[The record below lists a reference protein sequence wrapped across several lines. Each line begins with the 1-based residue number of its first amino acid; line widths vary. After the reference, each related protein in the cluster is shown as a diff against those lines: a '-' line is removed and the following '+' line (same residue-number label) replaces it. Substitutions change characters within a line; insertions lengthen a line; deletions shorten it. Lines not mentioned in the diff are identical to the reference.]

1 VWIDTRANGEYLNPA
16 MIERISVRDNI
27 VTAHMPSG
35 DEVVISEHWTTD
47 EGVDALTTLMRM
59 VGSPLQ

>member
-1 VWIDTRANGEYLNPA
+1 